1 MKRLSRRAL
10 LAGAA
15 LPLVSIH
22 PARAAEFSLKLANN
36 SPLTHPQTVRAQ
48 EAADRIKQATG
59 GRADIQVF
67 PNNQLGSDTDMLSQL
82 RSGAIDLFTLS
93 GLILSTLVPAASING
108 IGFAFKDYDTVWKA
122 MDGKLGQFVR
132 AEIDK
137 RGLIA
142 FDKMWDNG
150 FRQITSSTHPIK
162 GPADLKGFKIRVP
175 VSPLW
180 TSMFQALG
188 SSPISI
194 NFSEVYS
201 ALQTKIAEGQ
211 ENPLSLIQ
219 IAKLYEVQKYV
230 SLTSHMW
237 DGFWMLAN
245 KRSFAALPED
255 IQATIARELNRS
267 ALDERADIARLNGS
281 VAADLKAKGLEFVEV
296 DKPAFR
302 DALKQAGFYA
312 EWKKKYG
319 DEAWE
324 ILEGE
329 VGTLS

>member
-1 MKRLSRRAL
+1 
-10 LAGAA
+10 
-15 LPLVSIH
+15 
-22 PARAAEFSLKLANN
+22 
-36 SPLTHPQTVRAQ
+36 
-48 EAADRIKQATG
+48 
-59 GRADIQVF
+59 
-67 PNNQLGSDTDMLSQL
+67 
-82 RSGAIDLFTLS
+82 
-93 GLILSTLVPAASING
+93 
-108 IGFAFKDYDTVWKA
+108 
-122 MDGKLGQFVR
+122 
-132 AEIDK
+132 
-137 RGLIA
+137 
-142 FDKMWDNG
+142 
-150 FRQITSSTHPIK
+150 
-162 GPADLKGFKIRVP
+162 
-175 VSPLW
+175 
-180 TSMFQALG
+180 
-188 SSPISI
+188 
-194 NFSEVYS
+194 
-201 ALQTKIAEGQ
+201 
-211 ENPLSLIQ
+211 
-219 IAKLYEVQKYV
+219 
-230 SLTSHMW
+230 MW